1 MKKQTADM
9 NTKELNKIELK
20 SDGHDFE
27 RFNDLVRKVVSVPK
41 KDIEAREKAEKEKK
55 ESKKKSD

>member
-1 MKKQTADM
+1 MKKKLEM
-9 NTKELNKIELK
+9 KN
-20 SDGHDFE
+20 DGHDFE

-55 ESKKKSD
+55 TETKKAA